1 MMGRLNRDQEQFFY
15 SFRLDEAVPD
25 DHPVREIAAVLD
37 LNWVH
42 SELAP
47 YYPKLGR
54 PSIDPVLMI
63 RMLIIGYVFAIRSE
77 RALCRDVQ
85 VNLAYRW
92 FCGLSI
98 EDKVP
103 DHSAFSR
110 ARNDRFRDSG
120 IFRSVFER
128 VVGTC
133 IAAGLVGG
141 EGFAVDASLIVAD
154 ANKQRSIPG
163 SQWNKE
169 LDAQAVSRATK
180 EYLATLDDAAFG
192 AASEVTPKFVSP
204 SDPAAQWTGAMR
216 GPAFFAYADNY
227 LVDVKS
233 GIIVDVEASRAIRQ
247 AEVGAAKTMIE
258 RAEQRFDIKPKWLAA
273 DTAYGSGATLNWLVK
288 DKKIAPHIPVI
299 DKSNRED
306 GTFSREDFLFDKE
319 RNVYTC
325 PAGKV
330 LTTTG
335 KLVNDGETLL
345 YLASTRDCRGCLFK
359 TKCCP
364 KTPFRRIPRSIYE
377 EARDVVRS
385 LAKTA
390 AFEQS
395 RHDRKRVEMLFA
407 HLKRILRLGRL
418 RLRGPR
424 GAQFE
429 FTFAAIAQN
438 LRRLAKLVVRPP
450 PAAEVCFA

>member
-1 MMGRLNRDQEQFFY
+1 MGRLNHDQGQFFY
-15 SFRLDEAVPD
+15 SFHLNEAIPA
-25 DHPVREIAAVLD
+25 DHPIRQIAEVLD
-37 LNWVH
+37 LSWVH

-47 YYPKLGR
+47 FYPNVGR
-54 PSIDPVLMI
+54 PSIDPELMI

-110 ARNDRFRDSG
+110 ARHERFRESDMLRR
-120 IFRSVFER
+120 IFER
-128 VVGTC
+128 VVEAC

-154 ANKQRSIPG
+154 ANKQRSLPG
-163 SQWNKE
+163 TEWKKTCAGE
-169 LDAQAVSRATK
+169 TASRAMR

-227 LVDVKS
+227 LIDVKF

-258 RAEQRFDIKPKWLAA
+258 RTEECFDLKPAYLAA
-273 DTAYGSGATLNWLVK
+273 DTAYGSAETLNWIVSE
-288 DKKIAPHIPVI
+288 KKIAPHIPVI

-306 GTFSREDFLFDKE
+306 GTLSRADFSFDKE
-319 RNVYTC
+319 RDVYVC
-325 PAGKV
+325 PNGK
-330 LTTTG
+330 LLHTTG
-335 KLVNDGETLL
+335 TVYDGNTLRYRASKL
-345 YLASTRDCRGCLFK
+345 DCDVCAFK
-359 TKCCP
+359 MQCCP
-364 KTPFRRIPRSIYE
+364 RTPARQIPRDLHE
-377 EARDVVRS
+377 DARDVARA
-385 LAKTA
+385 LAKTE

-395 RHDRKRVEMLFA
+395 RRYRKRVEMLFA

-424 GAQFE
+424 GAQDE
-429 FTFAAIAQN
+429 FTLAAIAQN
-438 LRRLAKLVVRPP
+438 LRRLAKLVARPP
-450 PAAEVCFA
+450 PAVAACLA